1 MSLFEFHDF
10 FICICRDS
18 FEIEIE
24 DFSSQLETVDDDDEE
39 EEYPGSIQ
47 VKEETDT

>member
-1 MSLFEFHDF
+1 MF

-24 DFSSQLETVDDDDEE
+24 DFSSKLETVDDEDEE
-39 EEYPGSIQ
+39 EEYPRSIQ
-47 VKEETDT
+47 IKEETQSDT

>member
-1 MSLFEFHDF
+1 MVF

-24 DFSSQLETVDDDDEE
+24 DFSSLLETAEDDEDE
-39 EEYPGSIQ
+39 CPGSIQ
-47 VKEETDT
+47 VKEETQSDT